1 MITRFQTLLQWIFMH
16 TEALFNRAFGD
27 QFNPLYHLGAI
38 TFFLFW
44 VVSTSGI
51 YLYAFFETGVAD
63 AYASVESITHLQW
76 FFGGILRSIHRYASD
91 AMVLT
96 MLLHMVRYFAFDRF
110 RGFRWFSWI
119 TGVALIW
126 LIYISGINGFM
137 LPWDKLAQFVIVTSF
152 EWLDSLP
159 SFGGTLNR
167 NFIYP
172 SSVTDRFFSLLA
184 FMHIG
189 ISLVVL
195 LVMLIHIQ
203 RVPKAKTT
211 PPKAI
216 VISLLV
222 SLLSLSL
229 IKPILSQIGPANLSV
244 AVSQINLDWFY
255 LAIFPLLYEESLL
268 LMWGLVIFI
277 TITIAALPWT
287 SFRLNRQARGVFQM
301 IAKGSTVPI
310 TIRTS
315 ETLLDAGLRQ
325 GMDLLYECR
334 NGGCGICICTITH
347 GEVNHGLYQRSVLTE
362 AMRSQGKALMCCATP
377 LSNLAIEVNNNPLI
391 AHQSMKTYTG
401 QVKSIERISP
411 NLIIL
416 IITLPDEERIDFIA
430 GQYINIILEDGRRR
444 AFSFANSPHNN
455 SVIELHI
462 RRIPNGFFT
471 NVVFTELKVGNYL
484 QFEGPLGKFKLNDSK
499 LPIIF
504 IAASTGFGPIKS
516 IIEDAFYRGITRP
529 MWLYWG
535 VRKLEDLYMLDLL
548 EDWERENPHFH
559 AVPVIS
565 EAISENV
572 WLGRQGLVHE
582 VVLQDFPNL
591 IGHEM
596 YVCGSLQMVDC
607 VVPAFIAQGLEEDAC
622 FSDVFLPSKS
632 MSV

>member
-1 MITRFQTLLQWIFMH
+1 MIARFQTLLQRIFMH

-44 VVSTSGI
+44 VVSVSGI

-63 AYASVESITHLQW
+63 AYASVELITHQQW

-110 RGFRWFSWI
+110 HGFRWFSWI

-137 LPWDKLAQFVIVTSF
+137 LPWDKLAQFVIVTTF

-195 LVMLIHIQ
+195 LVMFIHIQ

-211 PPKAI
+211 PSKAI
-216 VISLLV
+216 VISLLI

-229 IKPILSQIGPANLSV
+229 IKPILSQIGPANLSI
-244 AVSQINLDWFY
+244 AVSHINLDWFY

-268 LMWGLVIFI
+268 HMWGLVIFI
-277 TITIAALPWT
+277 TIIIAALPWM

-301 IAKGSTVPI
+301 IAKGSAVPI
-310 TIRTS
+310 PIRAG

-347 GEVNHGLYQRSVLTE
+347 GEVNHGVYQRSALTE

-377 LSNLAIEVNNNPLI
+377 LSDLIIEVKNNPLI
-391 AHQSMKTYTG
+391 AHQAMKTHAG

-416 IITLPDEERIDFIA
+416 KLTLQDEERIDFIA
-430 GQYINIILEDGRRR
+430 GQYINIILEDGQRR

-455 SVIELHI
+455 NVIELHI
-462 RRIPNGFFT
+462 RRIPNGVFT
-471 NVVFTELKVGNYL
+471 NVVFTELKVGDRL

-516 IIEDAFYRGITRP
+516 IIEDAFYRGIKRP

-565 EAISENV
+565 EAISENL

-607 VVPAFIAQGLEEDAC
+607 AVPAFIAQGLEADAC
-622 FSDVFLPSKS
+622 FSDAFLPSKPLR
-632 MSV
+632 V

>member
-1 MITRFQTLLQWIFMH
+1 MIARFQTLLQWIFMH

-44 VVSTSGI
+44 VVSASGI

-63 AYASVESITHLQW
+63 AYASVELITHQQW

-91 AMVLT
+91 AMVMT

-110 RGFRWFSWI
+110 RGFRWFSWL

-195 LVMLIHIQ
+195 LVMFIHIQ

-216 VISLLV
+216 VISLLI
-222 SLLSLSL
+222 SLLTLSL

-255 LAIFPLLYEESLL
+255 LAIFPLLYEESLP
-268 LMWGLVIFI
+268 LMWGFVIFI
-277 TITIAALPWT
+277 TIIIAALPWM
-287 SFRLNRQARGVFQM
+287 SFRLNRQARSVFQM
-301 IAKGSTVPI
+301 IAKGSAVPI
-310 TIRTS
+310 TIRAG

-347 GEVNHGLYQRSVLTE
+347 GKVNHGLYQRSALTE
-362 AMRSQGKALMCCATP
+362 AMRSQGQALMCCATP
-377 LSNLAIEVNNNPLI
+377 LSDLAIEVKNNPLI
-391 AHQSMKTYTG
+391 AHQVMKTYTG

-416 IITLPDEERIDFIA
+416 KITLPDEERIDFIA
-430 GQYINIILEDGRRR
+430 GQYINIILEDGQRR

-471 NVVFTELKVGNYL
+471 NLVFTALKVGDHL
-484 QFEGPLGKFKLNDSK
+484 KFEGPLGKFQLNDSV

-535 VRKLEDLYMLDLL
+535 VRKPEDLYMLDLL
-548 EDWERENPHFH
+548 EDWVRENPHFH

-565 EAISENV
+565 EAISENL

-582 VVLQDFPNL
+582 AVLQDFPNL
-591 IGHEM
+591 TGHEM

-607 VVPAFIAQGLEEDAC
+607 AVPAFLAQGLEEDAC
-622 FSDVFLPSKS
+622 FSDAFLPSKP
-632 MSV
+632 MRV

>member
-1 MITRFQTLLQWIFMH
+1 MIARFQTLLQRIFMH

-44 VVSTSGI
+44 VVSASGI

-63 AYASVESITHLQW
+63 AYASVELITHQQW

-110 RGFRWFSWI
+110 HGFRWFSWI

-137 LPWDKLAQFVIVTSF
+137 LPWDKLAQFVIVTTF

-195 LVMLIHIQ
+195 LVMFIHIQ

-211 PPKAI
+211 PSKAI
-216 VISLLV
+216 VISLLI
-222 SLLSLSL
+222 SLLTLSL
-229 IKPILSQIGPANLSV
+229 IKPILSQIGPANLSI

-268 LMWGLVIFI
+268 HMWGLVIFI
-277 TITIAALPWT
+277 TIIIAALPWM

-301 IAKGSTVPI
+301 IAKGSAVPI
-310 TIRTS
+310 PIRAG

-347 GEVNHGLYQRSVLTE
+347 GEVNHGVYQRSALTE

-377 LSNLAIEVNNNPLI
+377 LSDLIIEVKNNPLI
-391 AHQSMKTYTG
+391 AHQVMKTHAG

-416 IITLPDEERIDFIA
+416 KLTLQDEERIDFIA
-430 GQYINIILEDGRRR
+430 GQYINIILEDGQRR

-455 SVIELHI
+455 NVIELHI
-462 RRIPNGFFT
+462 RRIPNGVFT
-471 NVVFTELKVGNYL
+471 NVVFTELKVGDRL

-516 IIEDAFYRGITRP
+516 IIEDAFYRGIKRP

-565 EAISENV
+565 EAISENL

-607 VVPAFIAQGLEEDAC
+607 AVPAFIAQGLEADAC
-622 FSDVFLPSKS
+622 FSDAFLPSKPRR
-632 MSV
+632 V